1 MENKRKGY
9 KCKHCGSEDILWDA
23 YVRWNKEL
31 QKDEINSV
39 FDLCF
44 CNNCDGET
52 TVEEYILEN
61 GE

>member
-1 MENKRKGY
+1 MEGKRVGY
-9 KCKHCGSEDILWDA
+9 KCKYCGSEDILWDA

-39 FDLCF
+39 FDTCF
-44 CNNCDGET
+44 CNNCAGET
-52 TVEEYILEN
+52 TVEEYILED